1 MAEIQLAS
9 AGAGEGISQL
19 CHGRPS
25 LIHALLR
32 RAVKA
37 VFLKPALTGSLPQPE
52 NPSLTEGMVHSPSS
66 HDSSFRSLLLSR
78 PVLINSSRLQSSR
91 ELSCAQPP
99 GDRAVVFYP
108 LGGGGALCLENAL
121 FLQGMPL
128 IPYYRANSLSF
139 FQNQLQYPF
148 LWRASPEVRGLTPSL
163 KASRNSL
170 NV

>member
-1 MAEIQLAS
+1 MFTLDSGVQTAMAEIQLAS

-37 VFLKPALTGSLPQPE
+37 VFLKPALTSSLPQPE
-52 NPSLTEGMVHSPSS
+52 NPSLTEGLAHSPSS
-66 HDSSFRSLLLSR
+66 YDSSFRSLLLSR

-108 LGGGGALCLENAL
+108 LGGGARCAWKMRFFYRACLSSPITE
-121 FLQGMPL
+121 Q
-128 IPYYRANSLSF
+128 IPYHSSRTNSNILSSGE
-139 FQNQLQYPF
+139 LPRKY
-148 LWRASPEVRGLTPSL
+148 AD
-163 KASRNSL
+163 
-170 NV
+170 